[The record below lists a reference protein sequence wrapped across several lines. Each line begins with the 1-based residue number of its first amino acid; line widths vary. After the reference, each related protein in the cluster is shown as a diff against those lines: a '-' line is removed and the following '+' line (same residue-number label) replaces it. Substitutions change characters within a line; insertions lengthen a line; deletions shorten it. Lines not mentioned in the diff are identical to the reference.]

1 MSLSLLVGLI
11 FGFYVMERAIGLD
24 QVLQLFYQLDSLW
37 IVLGGTFAAVT
48 ATYPLKN
55 MIQVPVLLLK
65 AFSLQKNDAKR
76 DILFLVS
83 LAKKAKEKG
92 RRALVEDIKG
102 VKNLFLKV
110 SLQLMIDNASEEGLE
125 KLMVQNIAYIQK
137 KDMVA
142 IRIFSTFGKY
152 APAFG
157 LLGTVIGL
165 VKLLSQLNDPSAVG
179 PGMSLALITTFYG
192 IVLSNLVFLPLAGRL
207 ELYSDEQALHSEML
221 MVGVL
226 AIVRQ
231 ENSYMVKEKMELF
244 YNQKIKD
251 KQKKKLKGK
260 AA

>member
-142 IRIFSTFGKY
+142 ISIFST
-152 APAFG
+152 
-157 LLGTVIGL
+157 L
-165 VKLLSQLNDPSAVG
+165 
-179 PGMSLALITTFYG
+179 
-192 IVLSNLVFLPLAGRL
+192 
-207 ELYSDEQALHSEML
+207 
-221 MVGVL
+221 
-226 AIVRQ
+226 
-231 ENSYMVKEKMELF
+231 
-244 YNQKIKD
+244 
-251 KQKKKLKGK
+251 
-260 AA
+260 